1 MLCAFEIDPVN
12 LISLTAF
19 LMQGEET
26 PDSVERII
34 SKANT
39 PAYTNIQGGDENGS
53 QGKNQDKIKGL

>member
-26 PDSVERII
+26 PDRVERII
-34 SKANT
+34 SKQTRPPTQIFKEAT
-39 PAYTNIQGGDENGS
+39 KNGS

>member
-26 PDSVERII
+26 PDRVERII

-39 PAYTNIQGGDENGS
+39 PAYTNIQGGDEKWQSRKKSG
-53 QGKNQDKIKGL
+53 